1 MIAWAP
7 IWAVVLRHTRML
19 RRDANFMLA
28 CLYWPLLD
36 VFIWGVL
43 GAWVQQSHVA
53 EFQNYKIAA
62 LFGVLLWQIIGRGCM
77 YMTFAFTEELMSNN
91 ITNLFT
97 FPLAITQWMSGV
109 IVFTSIMLGMTLS
122 SCMLFMYLL
131 YDISLY
137 QALYTLLIFCL
148 PLFFCCLWVGFTCLQ
163 IIILLGKRGIEFS
176 FVVCWTLLPF
186 SGAYYPI
193 EALPAWGQKFS
204 TLLPMSYLFQGMR
217 GYVMQHQDPTP
228 YLIKGYV
235 LSIAYAT
242 CAILLFVYCFNHS
255 KKKGLARLAD

>member
-1 MIAWAP
+1 
-7 IWAVVLRHTRML
+7 ML
-19 RRDANFMLA
+19 RRDANFLLG

-43 GAWVQQSHVA
+43 GSWVQQSQVA
-53 EFQNYKIAA
+53 EFQNYKVAA

-77 YMTFAFTEELMSNN
+77 YMTLAFTEELLSNN

-97 FPLAITQWMSGV
+97 FPLAITQWMSGI
-109 IVFTSIMLGMTLS
+109 IVFTSIMLSITLS
-122 SCMLFMYLL
+122 SCMLCMYLL

-137 QALYTLLIFCL
+137 QALYTLAIFYL

-163 IIILLGKRGIEFS
+163 IIILLGKRGIELS

-193 EALPAWGQKFS
+193 EALPAWGRKMS
-204 TLLPMSYLFQGMR
+204 ALLPMSYLFQGMR
-217 GYVMQHQDPTP
+217 GYVMQQQDPTP

-235 LSIAYAT
+235 LSIVYAL
-242 CAILLFVYCFNHS
+242 CAIALFVYCFNHS
-255 KKKGLARLAD
+255 KQKGLARLAD